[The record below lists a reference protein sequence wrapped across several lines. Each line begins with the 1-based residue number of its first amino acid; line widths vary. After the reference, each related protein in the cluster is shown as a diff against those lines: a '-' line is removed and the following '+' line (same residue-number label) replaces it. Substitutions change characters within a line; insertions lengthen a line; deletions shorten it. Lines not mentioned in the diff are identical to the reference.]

1 MSLNAATIEILIA
14 KGLSASDILDVAR
27 ASEVKADRTNA
38 ERQARHRA
46 KRRNAV
52 TVTAV
57 TPSPNDIY
65 SNPLPEP
72 LDISDE
78 ISLPIVLIDEVSGE
92 PPLTAEEI
100 LEAWNDTAGR
110 IGLPKAKLTPQRRR
124 KLIPLIRQHSVADF
138 TEAIRAVE
146 RSPFLRGENGRAWR
160 ADFDFFLQSKSFTKL
175 IEGSYDR
182 ASH

>member
-1 MSLNAATIEILIA
+1 VSLNAATIEILIA

-27 ASEVKADRTNA
+27 ASEVKADRTNT

-46 KRRNAV
+46 RKRNAV
-52 TVTAV
+52 TVTPV

-72 LDISDE
+72 LE
-78 ISLPIVLIDEVSGE
+78 ISNEISPPISILDEATGE

-100 LEAWNDTAGR
+100 LDAWNDTAGR

-124 KLIPLIRQHSVADF
+124 KLIPLIRQHTIADF

-146 RSPFLRGENGRAWR
+146 RSPFLRGENNRAWR
-160 ADFDFFLQSKSFTKL
+160 ADFDFFLQPSSFTKL

-182 ASH
+182 AAH